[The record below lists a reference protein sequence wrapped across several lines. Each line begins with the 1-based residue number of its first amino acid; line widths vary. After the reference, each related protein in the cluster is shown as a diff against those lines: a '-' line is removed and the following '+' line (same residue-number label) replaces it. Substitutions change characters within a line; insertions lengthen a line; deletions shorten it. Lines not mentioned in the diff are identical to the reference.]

1 MLRQSLV
8 LLRELIWPQTCAGCG
23 TWFSPLCPYCYNK
36 LSFLMLPKKFV
47 LSDKSLLTVWS
58 ALEFDER
65 VRTLIH
71 RLKYQGM
78 YETAPLLADLLYY
91 ATYIPPVDLIIP
103 IPLHQS
109 RQSQRGYN
117 QSEVIAKRL
126 GHHLQIP
133 VISAV
138 RRVVASPQ
146 QVKTTSRAERLQN
159 LVDHFVLAPEY
170 QASLYNRHVLL
181 LDDVLTTGAT
191 LTACAEVLLRAAPRE
206 ISGLTVAH

>member
-47 LSDKSLLTVWS
+47 LSDQSLLTVWS

-78 YETAPLLADLLYY
+78 YNPPPPLAPLLY
-91 ATYIPPVDLIIP
+91 PPPYPPPGALIIP
-103 IPLHQS
+103 IPLHKN
-109 RQSQRGYN
+109 N
-117 QSEVIAKRL
+117 QVDWRDI
-126 GHHLQIP
+126 GG
-133 VISAV
+133 
-138 RRVVASPQ
+138 VVQ
-146 QVKTTSRAERLQN
+146 Q
-159 LVDHFVLAPEY
+159 
-170 QASLYNRHVLL
+170 
-181 LDDVLTTGAT
+181 
-191 LTACAEVLLRAAPRE
+191 
-206 ISGLTVAH
+206 